1 MLVSLLAIQSILSLR
16 FQTAHKNNLRKEL
29 IGRLDPREE
38 RPYERRKRQLPER
51 RCVSLEAAVG
61 YLLLEGSF
69 LRARARIVVGTGLR
83 NRRKKTT
90 SPVPM
95 RREEQRRNRKVKG
108 MFWASLH
115 FSSKGHFF
123 SHKLATSSTF
133 TIHSRACLEVSLA
146 DGRSLPI
153 PSPRPSAHLFLTVN
167 SRAHR

>member
-69 LRARARIVVGTGLR
+69 LSFL
-83 NRRKKTT
+83 
-90 SPVPM
+90 
-95 RREEQRRNRKVKG
+95 
-108 MFWASLH
+108 
-115 FSSKGHFF
+115 
-123 SHKLATSSTF
+123 
-133 TIHSRACLEVSLA
+133 
-146 DGRSLPI
+146 
-153 PSPRPSAHLFLTVN
+153 PSPRARVWKDNNNLMAA
-167 SRAHR
+167 R